1 MTDKSD
7 FWTNLSELAI
17 PSPVAGAFVQTRK
30 LGAVA
35 PMSTFGQGDPNAPL
49 LLQQLLFDRADG
61 LETHIRT
68 FAIIDAA
75 RLTNFVE
82 LLQASDLEHTC
93 LFEGAARAE
102 MAELAPWLVE
112 LQPDASATLRLL
124 DDPATPWSIWGKD
137 AAIFVR
143 STADL
148 TELQRHFRKFTRIR
162 DAEDRWMLLRFWDP
176 NVLLD
181 LALCLKFANAQT
193 FFADYSFIAII
204 DNIAWQVARTAE
216 R

>member
-1 MTDKSD
+1 MTDEYD
-7 FWTNLSELAI
+7 FWTNLSAQAS
-17 PSPVAGAFVQTRK
+17 PSTVAEAFIQTRK
-30 LGAVA
+30 LGVVA
-35 PMSTFGQGDPNAPL
+35 PMTAFGEGDPISSS
-49 LLQQLLFDRADG
+49 LLQKVLFDRADR
-61 LETHIRT
+61 LETNVRT
-68 FAIIDAA
+68 FALIDAA

-82 LLQASDLEHTC
+82 LLQATELEHTC
-93 LFEGAARAE
+93 LFEGEARAK
-102 MAELAPWLVE
+102 MADLAPWLVE
-112 LQPDASATLRLL
+112 LQPDASATVRLL

-148 TELQRHFRKFTRIR
+148 TELQRHFRKFIRIR
-162 DAEDRWMLLRFWDP
+162 DAENRWMLLRFWDP

-181 LALCLKFANAQT
+181 LALCLNFDNART